1 MTKRIALAEPRDG
14 YNPFLGGEISMKTE
28 KEKMLAGEVFQVYD
42 PQLVAERAHAR
53 EIVEKFNA
61 LGETD
66 PQQSEQL
73 IRQLFG
79 HVGKDCE
86 VHAQFKCDYGYNIYV
101 DDDFFANYDCVML
114 DVSPIRIGKHC
125 LLGPRVQLYTVNH
138 PLDPQLRR
146 NGAYG
151 QSFDIRLGDD
161 VWVGGGAIICPGV
174 SLGNNVI
181 VGAGSV
187 VTNSFGDNVIIAG
200 NPARVI
206 RENPVK
212 E

>member
-1 MTKRIALAEPRDG
+1 
-14 YNPFLGGEISMKTE
+14 MKTE

>member
-1 MTKRIALAEPRDG
+1 
-14 YNPFLGGEISMKTE
+14 MKTE
-28 KEKMLAGEVFQVYD
+28 KEKMLSGEVFNVYD
-42 PQLVAERAHAR
+42 DELVAERKRAR
-53 EIVEKFNA
+53 DLVEKFNA

-66 PQQSEQL
+66 PKQSEQL

-79 HVGKDCE
+79 HVGNDCE

-125 LLGPRVQLYTVNH
+125 LLGPRVQIYTVNH
-138 PLDPQLRR
+138 PLDPKLRR

-151 QSFDIRLGDD
+151 QSKDVTLGDD
-161 VWVGGGAIICPGV
+161 VWIGGGAIICPGV
-174 SLGNNVI
+174 TLGNNVI
-181 VGAGSV
+181 VGSGSV
-187 VTNSFGDNVIIAG
+187 VTKSFGDNVVIAG

-206 RENPVK
+206 KENPYQ

>member
-1 MTKRIALAEPRDG
+1 
-14 YNPFLGGEISMKTE
+14 MKTE
-28 KEKMLAGEVFQVYD
+28 KEKMLNGEVFNVYD
-42 PQLVAERAHAR
+42 PELVAERQHAR
-53 EIVEKFNA
+53 SLVEQFNA

-66 PQQSEQL
+66 PQASEQL

-79 HVGKDCE
+79 RVGTGCE
-86 VHAQFKCDYGYNIYV
+86 VHAQFRCDYGYNIYV
-101 DDDFFANYDCVML
+101 GDDFFANYDCVML

-138 PLDPQLRR
+138 PLDPRLRR
-146 NGAYG
+146 NGAFG
-151 QSFDIRLGDD
+151 QSRDITIGDD
-161 VWVGGGAIICPGV
+161 VWIGGGAIICPGV
-174 SLGNNVI
+174 TLGNNVI

-187 VTNSFGDNVIIAG
+187 VTKSFGDNVVVAG

-206 RENPVK
+206 KQNPFH